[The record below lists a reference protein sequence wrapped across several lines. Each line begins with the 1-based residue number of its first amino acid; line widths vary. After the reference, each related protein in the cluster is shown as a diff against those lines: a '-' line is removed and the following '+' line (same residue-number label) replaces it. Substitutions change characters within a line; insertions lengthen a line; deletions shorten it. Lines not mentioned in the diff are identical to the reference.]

1 MRERTRVLPAAS
13 SSLAR
18 AMNLLPAFPRWRDS
32 VVRGVVNQ
40 LGERVHSQLVHQ
52 LRPVRLVLASNC
64 PVTPLEPGTT
74 WLAAISIAYLLS

>member
-32 VVRGVVNQ
+32 VVHGVVNQ
-40 LGERVHSQLVHQ
+40 LGERVHSQLVDQ
-52 LRPVRLVLASNC
+52 LRPLLGLLRPLRGAVLHFPLFSN
-64 PVTPLEPGTT
+64 
-74 WLAAISIAYLLS
+74 